1 MRDQITA
8 LEALQQ
14 LDLELRE
21 LEDSLERYPQEISRY
36 KEEIENTKKS
46 LAEAKEE
53 LNQIRK
59 RRMESESKLFGNK
72 DKIKKSEVKLFEIKT
87 YREYEAL
94 QKEIGDVKKANADLE
109 EHILKEMETL
119 EGLEPEIKEKENT
132 LNEKEKEYDKIIDI
146 NNRKI
151 SEITKAYEIK
161 KQEKKKMVSLIN
173 PEILTLYERI
183 RRRNGVVLVQA
194 RNELCTGCNMNIP
207 PQLFNEVLTSKRMIQ
222 CPNCHRILYCEETTE
237 GEVQTA

>member
-1 MRDQITA
+1 MRSQITA

-14 LDLELRE
+14 LDIELRE
-21 LEDSLERYPQEISRY
+21 LEDDLERYPQEISRY
-36 KEEIENTKKS
+36 KEETENTNQS
-46 LAEAKEE
+46 LAKAKEE
-53 LNQIRK
+53 LNQTRK
-59 RRMESESKLFGNK
+59 RKMESESKLSGNK
-72 DKIKKSEVKLFEIKT
+72 DKIKKAEVKLFEIKT

-109 EHILKEMETL
+109 EDILKEMETL
-119 EGLEPEIKEKENT
+119 EGLETEVKEKDNT
-132 LNEKEKEYDKIIDI
+132 LNEKEKEYNKIIDI
-146 NNRKI
+146 YNRKI
-151 SEITKAYEIK
+151 SEITKVYEIK
-161 KQEKKKMVSLIN
+161 KQDKKKMVSLIN

-183 RRRNGVVLVQA
+183 RRRNGVVIVQA

>member
-1 MRDQITA
+1 MRSQITA

-14 LDLELRE
+14 LDIELRE
-21 LEDSLERYPQEISRY
+21 LEDDLERYPQEISRY
-36 KEEIENTKKS
+36 KEETENTKQS
-46 LAEAKEE
+46 LAKAKEE
-53 LNQIRK
+53 LNQTRK
-59 RRMESESKLFGNK
+59 RKMESESKLFGNK
-72 DKIKKSEVKLFEIKT
+72 DKIKKAEVKLFEIKT

-109 EHILKEMETL
+109 EDILKEMETL
-119 EGLEPEIKEKENT
+119 EGLETEVKEKENT

-146 NNRKI
+146 YNRKI

-173 PEILTLYERI
+173 PEIHTLYERI
-183 RRRNGVVLVQA
+183 RRRNGVVIVQA

>member
-1 MRDQITA
+1 MRSQITA

-14 LDLELRE
+14 LDIELRE
-21 LEDSLERYPQEISRY
+21 LEDDLERYPQEISRY
-36 KEEIENTKKS
+36 KEETENTKQS
-46 LAEAKEE
+46 LAKAKEE
-53 LNQIRK
+53 LNQTRK
-59 RRMESESKLFGNK
+59 RKMESESKLFGNK
-72 DKIKKSEVKLFEIKT
+72 DKIKKAEVKLFEIKT

-109 EHILKEMETL
+109 EDILKEMETL
-119 EGLEPEIKEKENT
+119 EGLETEVKEKENT

-146 NNRKI
+146 YNRKI

-173 PEILTLYERI
+173 PEIHTLYERI
-183 RRRNGVVLVQA
+183 RRRNGVVIVQA

-222 CPNCHRILYCEETTE
+222 CPNCQRILYCEETTE

>member
-1 MRDQITA
+1 MRNQITA

-21 LEDSLERYPQEISRY
+21 LEDDLEKYPQEISRFNQ
-36 KEEIENTKKS
+36 EIENTKQS
-46 LAEAKEE
+46 LAEGKEE
-53 LNQIRK
+53 INQIRK
-59 RRMESESKLFGNK
+59 RKMESESKLFGNK
-72 DKIKKSEVKLFEIKT
+72 DKIKKAEVKLFEIKT

-119 EGLEPEIKEKENT
+119 EGLEAEVKEKENT
-132 LNEKEKEYDKIIDI
+132 LNEKKKEYDKIIDI
-146 NNRKI
+146 YTRKI

-183 RRRNGVVLVQA
+183 RRRNGVVIVQA

-237 GEVQTA
+237 DEVQTA

>member
-1 MRDQITA
+1 M
-8 LEALQQ
+8 
-14 LDLELRE
+14 
-21 LEDSLERYPQEISRY
+21 
-36 KEEIENTKKS
+36 
-46 LAEAKEE
+46 
-53 LNQIRK
+53 
-59 RRMESESKLFGNK
+59 
-72 DKIKKSEVKLFEIKT
+72 
-87 YREYEAL
+87 EYEAL

-119 EGLEPEIKEKENT
+119 EGLEAEVKEKENT

-146 NNRKI
+146 YNRKI

-161 KQEKKKMVSLIN
+161 KQDKKKMVSLIN

-237 GEVQTA
+237 GEVKTA

>member
-1 MRDQITA
+1 MRSQITA

-14 LDLELRE
+14 LDIELRE
-21 LEDSLERYPQEISRY
+21 LEDDLERYPQEISRY
-36 KEEIENTKKS
+36 KEETENTKQS
-46 LAEAKEE
+46 LAKAKEE

-59 RRMESESKLFGNK
+59 RKMESESKLSGNK
-72 DKIKKSEVKLFEIKT
+72 DKIKKAEVKLFEIKT

-94 QKEIGDVKKANADLE
+94 QKEIGDVKKANTDLE
-109 EHILKEMETL
+109 EDILKGMETL
-119 EGLEPEIKEKENT
+119 EGLETEVKEKENT
-132 LNEKEKEYDKIIDI
+132 LNEKEKEYDKILDI
-146 NNRKI
+146 YNRKI

-183 RRRNGVVLVQA
+183 RRRNGVVIVQA

-237 GEVQTA
+237 DEVQTA